1 MITNNHNTTT
11 SIEKMMKTK
20 SHVKKSNKPFCKV
33 CFDTGKSEHEY
44 RSHYV
49 KNVPGPNGVVVCP
62 TILSVECRYCKSIG
76 HTVSKCPSLKSKSSS
91 SSHQDRKGHK
101 HRENSHDTAANDVA
115 EEEDKTMEIEIEPP
129 PPPQPPP
136 DNNKYEISY
145 ANIVSK
151 QPTTITHMNPTTTTA
166 VKAEKEKEKRTPMK
180 LSIIDPSLL
189 ENTNNAQ
196 KSHTPLCSPPSHVV
210 RMKPTTT
217 IPKFKKK
224 QIIIHRWAD
233 YVETDMSDY
242 D

>member
-1 MITNNHNTTT
+1 
-11 SIEKMMKTK
+11 MMKTK

-91 SSHQDRKGHK
+91 SSSHHDRKGYK
-101 HRENSHDTAANDVA
+101 HRENSHNTAANDVA

-129 PPPQPPP
+129 PPLPLPPP
-136 DNNKYEISY
+136 DNHKYEMSY

-151 QPTTITHMNPTTTTA
+151 QPTTTTTTTTV
-166 VKAEKEKEKRTPMK
+166 VKEKEKEKRTPMK
-180 LSIIDPSLL
+180 LSIIDPNLL
-189 ENTNNAQ
+189 ENTNHEQ
-196 KSHTPLCSPPSHVV
+196 KSHTPLCSPPSHIV
-210 RMKPTTT
+210 RMKQTTT
-217 IPKFKKK
+217 ISKFKKK
-224 QIIIHRWAD
+224 QIIIQRWPD
-233 YVETDMSDY
+233 NFDTDMSDY
-242 D
+242 E

>member
-1 MITNNHNTTT
+1 
-11 SIEKMMKTK
+11 MMKTK

-91 SSHQDRKGHK
+91 SSSHQDRKGNK
-101 HRENSHDTAANDVA
+101 HRENSHNTAANDVA

-129 PPPQPPP
+129 PPLPLPPP
-136 DNNKYEISY
+136 DNHKYEMSY

-151 QPTTITHMNPTTTTA
+151 QPTTITHLNSISTA
-166 VKAEKEKEKRTPMK
+166 VKEKEKEKRTPMK

-189 ENTNNAQ
+189 ENTNHEQ
-196 KSHTPLCSPPSHVV
+196 KSHTPLCSPPSHIV
-210 RMKPTTT
+210 RTKPTTT

-224 QIIIHRWAD
+224 QIIIQRWPD
-233 YVETDMSDY
+233 NFDTDMSDY
-242 D
+242 E